1 MEFIGKFNL
10 NDNPELESLMGHNLK
25 PIKVYYAG
33 NYEQEQVVIEV
44 CHDCYLSDY
53 ALVQIVRNEED
64 LPNYARCH
72 FLTFDEIELFE
83 GDTVKVMTCHGED
96 HEEKDRNGHTT
107 HIIYWNLPAPVWK
120 EDENEVM
127 IMERGNSIT
136 SYLKSSS
143 SKEN

>member
-1 MEFIGKFNL
+1 MEYIGKFNL
-10 NDNPELESLMGHNLK
+10 NDNPELKSLMDHNLK

-53 ALVQIVRNEED
+53 ALVQIVRNAED
-64 LPNYARCH
+64 LPNYACCH
-72 FLTFDEIELFE
+72 FLTFDDIELFE

-96 HEEKDRNGHTT
+96 HEEKALNGHTT
-107 HIIYWNLPAPVWK
+107 HVLYWNLPAPVWK

-127 IMERGNSIT
+127 IMERGNSVT